1 MTTNASAI
9 VTIENRLGLHARPAM
24 MFAETAMRFDSDITV
39 QRSNQDSIVDG
50 KSIMQLM
57 MLAAVRGTELTLT
70 ATGPDAE
77 TALEE
82 LAELVNNRF
91 NEDSVEGV

>member
-1 MTTNASAI
+1 MPSRK
-9 VTIENRLGLHARPAM
+9 VTISNRLGLHARPAM
-24 MFAETAMRFDSDITV
+24 LLAERASTFSSTIRIARADAGDP
-39 QRSNQDSIVDG
+39 VDG

-70 ATGPDAE
+70 ANGPDAE

>member
-70 ATGPDAE
+70 ANGPDAE